1 MSFDVP
7 NIHKWS
13 DNIEHTLTEWS
24 EHHVKE
30 WYDVDD
36 STELSAA
43 QIEEIEEFLA
53 EAEDTWY
60 NWVCI
65 GFRNIVNNWENEH
78 YDD

>member
-1 MSFDVP
+1 MKFDVP
-7 NIHKWS
+7 KIHKWS
-13 DNIEHTLTEWS
+13 DNIENTLTEWS
-24 EHHVKE
+24 EEYVQE

-36 STELSAA
+36 STELSAT
-43 QIEEIEEFLA
+43 QIDEIEEFLA
-53 EAEDTWY
+53 EAEDMWY